1 MQVLGLV
8 MSAPEMGRTRARSP
22 GVTVFDV
29 SQSGGHSGTMRITI
43 SRESDISLR
52 AQQVFQ
58 QFLDV
63 TQDDPFERLR
73 GMMWHDA
80 AR

>member
-1 MQVLGLV
+1 
-8 MSAPEMGRTRARSP
+8 
-22 GVTVFDV
+22 
-29 SQSGGHSGTMRITI
+29 MRITI